1 MREKLK
7 GNTLEMW
14 VPIPRGYTSDLV
26 THIRKASV
34 QKTLAGPNNGSAAM
48 AYLCLEKESPDT
60 MYLAWY
66 YSRPR
71 QFPNIADDAEKDKF
85 KGMGHRMLCYAVR
98 QMKPLMDRSAG
109 TLMMTLNASGGD
121 CPHVAPYPELTL
133 EDLKEKF
140 EQYPKSRAH
149 PDVKEAFRTK
159 DENLLRIYWCDI
171 EQNQQLVNNYKTYGL
186 SPYNEEDGF
195 QILMKGTLDNVERA
209 CATGGTRRTP
219 TLTNRERDVIDQRR
233 GNGARTVTP
242 DKIDPTY
249 AGTPLFPVSRATG
262 EQFAEKKREHR
273 EFQWKSVDGATTRLR
288 LVSADGKL
296 GLVEIVSSPEQ
307 SNHVPIE
314 VQRASGV
321 GVMDAETA
329 VQTIRD
335 KNAPDW
341 TVAGGG
347 PVGMS
352 SAYEDMMYVVLKR
365 VDSTD
370 HKLVLF
376 RPVVVTE
383 NKAFKDV
390 SASRRE
396 DE

>member
-1 MREKLK
+1 MDRLWIAIIA
-7 GNTLEMW
+7 LS
-14 VPIPRGYTSDLV
+14 IAIAFL
-26 THIRKASV
+26 I
-34 QKTLAGPNNGSAAM
+34 L
-48 AYLCLEKESPDT
+48 
-60 MYLAWY
+60 YLA
-66 YSRPR
+66 SRR
-71 QFPNIADDAEKDKF
+71 
-85 KGMGHRMLCYAVR
+85 
-98 QMKPLMDRSAG
+98 
-109 TLMMTLNASGGD
+109 
-121 CPHVAPYPELTL
+121 
-133 EDLKEKF
+133 
-140 EQYPKSRAH
+140 
-149 PDVKEAFRTK
+149 
-159 DENLLRIYWCDI
+159 
-171 EQNQQLVNNYKTYGL
+171 
-186 SPYNEEDGF
+186 
-195 QILMKGTLDNVERA
+195 
-209 CATGGTRRTP
+209 
-219 TLTNRERDVIDQRR
+219 RR

-352 SAYEDMMYVVLKR
+352 SAYE
-365 VDSTD
+365 T
-370 HKLVLF
+370 
-376 RPVVVTE
+376 
-383 NKAFKDV
+383 
-390 SASRRE
+390 
-396 DE
+396 

>member
-1 MREKLK
+1 MDRLWIAIIA
-7 GNTLEMW
+7 LS
-14 VPIPRGYTSDLV
+14 IAIAFL
-26 THIRKASV
+26 I
-34 QKTLAGPNNGSAAM
+34 L
-48 AYLCLEKESPDT
+48 
-60 MYLAWY
+60 YLAI
-66 YSRPR
+66 RR
-71 QFPNIADDAEKDKF
+71 E
-85 KGMGHRMLCYAVR
+85 
-98 QMKPLMDRSAG
+98 
-109 TLMMTLNASGGD
+109 
-121 CPHVAPYPELTL
+121 
-133 EDLKEKF
+133 
-140 EQYPKSRAH
+140 
-149 PDVKEAFRTK
+149 EA
-159 DENLLRIYWCDI
+159 
-171 EQNQQLVNNYKTYGL
+171 
-186 SPYNEEDGF
+186 
-195 QILMKGTLDNVERA
+195 
-209 CATGGTRRTP
+209 
-219 TLTNRERDVIDQRR
+219 
-233 GNGARTVTP
+233 
-242 DKIDPTY
+242 
-249 AGTPLFPVSRATG
+249 
-262 EQFAEKKREHR
+262 EHR

-390 SASRRE
+390 SSSRRE